1 MTEFFSQKQ
10 IDEIRECFNFY
21 ATSGILKTAS
31 QLRCALRSL
40 GYSPTA
46 AKTQEYFR
54 KQNKKPIEFA
64 MFLDICKD
72 EQNSPDPL
80 TEIIK
85 ALNPTIQLL
94 IKAPCLKS
102 VLNVHNSVYM
112 RLQDITIFLR
122 HPRSNVSNFR
132 NKSRSMP
139 SRELAAILSQVGER
153 MSPEEIKYLLSKVE
167 VNGMVPH
174 QALIEYIS
182 R

>member
-21 ATSGILKTAS
+21 STGGVLISAS

-46 AKTQEYFR
+46 AKTQEYYK
-54 KQNKKPIEFA
+54 KQNRKSIEFVT
-64 MFLDICKD
+64 FLNICKD

-80 TEIIK
+80 TEVIK
-85 ALNPTIQLL
+85 ALSGLDRTKN
-94 IKAPCLKS
+94 
-102 VLNVHNSVYM
+102 
-112 RLQDITIFLR
+112 
-122 HPRSNVSNFR
+122 
-132 NKSRSMP
+132 RSMP
-139 SRELAAILSQVGER
+139 SRELSAILSQVGER
-153 MSPEEIKYLLSKVE
+153 MSSEEIDYLLSKVE

-174 QALIEYIS
+174 QKLIEYIS

>member
-21 ATSGILKTAS
+21 STRGVLISAA

-46 AKTQEYFR
+46 AKTQEYYK
-54 KQNKKPIEFA
+54 KQNKKSIEFST
-64 MFLDICKD
+64 FLEICKD

-85 ALNPTIQLL
+85 ALNGL
-94 IKAPCLKS
+94 
-102 VLNVHNSVYM
+102 
-112 RLQDITIFLR
+112 D
-122 HPRSNVSNFR
+122 R
-132 NKSRSMP
+132 NKARAMP

-153 MSPEEIKYLLSKVE
+153 MSPEEIKHLLSKVE
-167 VNGMVPH
+167 VNSMVPH
-174 QALIEYIS
+174 QKLVEYVS